1 MTDYMNV
8 DRQAL
13 QYVQY
18 FNLEFKQTGRA
29 QAQQRGAREDST
41 DKNCQCPTVPLTLFR
56 TLVEH
61 ARTHY
66 PIAVRGVGLL

>member
-13 QYVQY
+13 QGMQY
-18 FNLEFKQTGRA
+18 HNLEFQQTGRA

-41 DKNCQCPTVPLTLFR
+41 DKNCPMPLSLFR

>member
-18 FNLEFKQTGRA
+18 FNLEFKQSGRA

-41 DKNCQCPTVPLTLFR
+41 DKNCPMPLTLFR

-66 PIAVRGVGLL
+66 PIAVRGVVGLL